1 MEKRLDYYQAAPKT
15 LDRILALGSHLQRE
29 FPDPK
34 LKALVELRVSQ
45 INGCAYCVNKH
56 SREARELGEVQQRL
70 DCLPVWREV
79 PFFTDKERAAFA
91 WAESVTLVAA
101 THVPDE
107 VYQEVRQH
115 FPEEEL
121 TLLTIA
127 IATMNLWN
135 RLAISFRKPVET
147 ASV

>member
-1 MEKRLDYYQAAPKT
+1 MEKRLDYYPAAPKT

-29 FPDPK
+29 FPDAK

-45 INGCAYCVNKH
+45 INGCAYCVNQH
-56 SREARELGEVQQRL
+56 SGEARALGEAQQRL

-79 PFFTDKERAAFA
+79 TFFTDKERAAFA
-91 WAESVTLVAA
+91 WAESVTLVAT

-107 VYQEVRQH
+107 VYAEAKAH
-115 FPEEEL
+115 FSDEEL
-121 TLLTIA
+121 TMLTIV

-135 RLAISFRKPVET
+135 RLAISFRKEVAPATV
-147 ASV
+147 